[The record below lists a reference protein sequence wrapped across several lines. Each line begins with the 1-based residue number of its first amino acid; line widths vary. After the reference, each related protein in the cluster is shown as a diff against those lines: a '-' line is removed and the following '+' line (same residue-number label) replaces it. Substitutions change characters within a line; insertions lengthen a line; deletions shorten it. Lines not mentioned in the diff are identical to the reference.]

1 MRSESLLGTYGN
13 SLGYRLLSPVRQV
26 SLLVDQIGTRLPA

>member
-13 SLGYRLLSPVRQV
+13 CLGNRSLSPVRQV
-26 SLLVDQIGTRLPA
+26 SLLVDQAGTRLPA